1 MSEKYVIVRDS
12 YNRMR
17 AEITDS
23 FAVGVKLLAE
33 DHRRRVENQV
43 HAYVVADLRT
53 EVGPWRIRDIRIVWN
68 EKKQKFLVRYKQWK
82 TGKMRDGKEEYLD
95 VAGPL
100 DAETRA
106 KVGEIILS
114 VFFQIKEEAAKGT
127 LGRRRDRG
135 SRIVR
140 VSGDGRSRLG
150 HGISHD
156 GAPGDR
162 RPRRSDPGALVP
174 AEQRWRRYIFL
185 LWQSG

>member
-135 SRIVR
+135 MSTV
-140 VSGDGRSRLG
+140 GDNPEVAAQLESLKDAMAEDEANRAEDLAMLETQESQT
-150 HGISHD
+150 ID
-156 GAPGDR
+156 GGQ
-162 RPRRSDPGALVP
+162 
-174 AEQRWRRYIFL
+174 AE
-185 LWQSG
+185 